1 MVGRPLTVDHG
12 HADYLTTFSMQP
24 KATPKTKAVR
34 AVKRTFYDLR
44 HAAYAGGLAP
54 GHTDYACFVIVA
66 SARTGSTLVT
76 RSLNQHGAAVT
87 YGEIMRHPDL
97 FPARFPE
104 LGNSAGLFRDDPA
117 RFLEER
123 IYRKYPDS
131 VAAVG
136 FKIFYSHA
144 PRDTVWGQAVWDYL
158 VGQPALRVIHL
169 RRRNLLAAQISRKK
183 AAAAD
188 EWIKYSDA
196 SQATGVTLDYEETRA
211 RFEQA
216 RAWEREYNALF
227 AGHPLMD
234 LVYEDVAANYAG
246 EMQRV
251 QSFLSLPPRDVPPAT
266 KKRPPQPLSEQI
278 ANYDDLKARFADTPW
293 GEFFTD

>member
-1 MVGRPLTVDHG
+1 
-12 HADYLTTFSMQP
+12 MQP

-44 HAAYAGGLAP
+44 HVAYDSGLAP
-54 GHTDYACFVIVA
+54 GHTGYVRFVIVA

-87 YGEIMRHPDL
+87 YGEIMRAPEL

-104 LGNSAGLFRDDPA
+104 LGNSARLFSTDPV

-123 IYRKYPDS
+123 IYRKYPD
-131 VAAVG
+131 AIQAVG

-144 PRDTVWGQAVWDYL
+144 PRDTAWGRAVWEYL

-169 RRRNLLAAQISRKK
+169 RRRNLLAAHVSRKK
-183 AAAAD
+183 AAAVD
-188 EWIKYSDA
+188 EWIKYSGA
-196 SQATGVTLDYEETRA
+196 SQAGGVTLDYEETRA

-216 RAWEREYNALF
+216 MVWEREYAALF
-227 AGHPLMD
+227 AGHPFMD
-234 LVYEDVAANYAG
+234 LAYEDVAADYTG
-246 EMQRV
+246 EMGRV
-251 QSFLSLPPRDVPPAT
+251 QAFLGLPPRDVPPAT
-266 KKRPPQPLSEQI
+266 RKRPPQPLAEQI
-278 ANYDDLKARFADTPW
+278 ANYDELKARFAGTPW
-293 GEFFTD
+293 AEYFTE

>member
-1 MVGRPLTVDHG
+1 
-12 HADYLTTFSMQP
+12 MQP

-44 HAAYAGGLAP
+44 HVAYDSGLAP
-54 GHTDYACFVIVA
+54 GHTDYVRFVIVA

-87 YGEIMRHPDL
+87 YGEIMRAPEL

-104 LGNSAGLFRDDPA
+104 LGNSAGLFRADPV

-123 IYRKYPDS
+123 IYRKYPE
-131 VAAVG
+131 AIQAVG

-144 PRDTVWGQAVWDYL
+144 PRDTAWGRAVWDYL

-169 RRRNLLAAQISRKK
+169 RRRNLLAAHVSRKK

-188 EWIKYSDA
+188 EWIKYSGA
-196 SQATGVTLDYEETRA
+196 SQGGGVTLDYEETRA

-216 RAWEREYNALF
+216 QAWEREYDALF
-227 AGHPLMD
+227 AGHPLLD
-234 LVYEDVAANYAG
+234 LVYEDVAADYAA
-246 EMQRV
+246 EMRRV
-251 QSFLSLPPRDVPPAT
+251 QDFLGLPARDVPPAT

-278 ANYDDLKARFADTPW
+278 ANYDELKERFATTPW
-293 GEFFTD
+293 AEFFTN

>member
-1 MVGRPLTVDHG
+1 
-12 HADYLTTFSMQP
+12 MQP
-24 KATPKTKAVR
+24 KASPKTKAVR

-44 HAAYAGGLAP
+44 HVAYGSGLAP
-54 GHTDYACFVIVA
+54 GHTDYTRFVIVA

-97 FPARFPE
+97 FPARFPQ
-104 LGNSAGLFRDDPA
+104 LGNSAGLFRADPA

-123 IYRKYPDS
+123 IYRKYSDA
-131 VAAVG
+131 VQAVG

-144 PRDTVWGQAVWDYL
+144 PRDSAWGRAVWEYL

-169 RRRNLLAAQISRKK
+169 RRRNLLAAHVSRKK

-188 EWIKYSDA
+188 EWIKYSGA
-196 SQATGVTLDYEETRA
+196 SQGGGVTLDFEETRA

-216 RAWEREYNALF
+216 QAWEREYTSLF
-227 AGHPLMD
+227 DGHPYMD
-234 LVYEDVAANYAG
+234 LIYEEVAADYAG

-251 QSFLSLPPRDVPPAT
+251 QNFLGLPPRDVPPAT
-266 KKRPPQPLSEQI
+266 RKRPQQPLAEQI
-278 ANYDDLKARFADTPW
+278 ANYDELKERFAPTPW
-293 GEFFTD
+293 AAFFSE